1 MVSLLSFNIDMARK
15 DNKRVQINNRRAS
28 FDYEFLETF
37 QAGIVLV
44 GTEIKSIRSGKAS
57 LVDAYCY
64 FDTKGQLYVKGMN
77 IAQYFWGSWG
87 QHEPMRDRKLLLTK
101 RELLKLRQAVKQKGL
116 TIVATKMYIA
126 DNSYAKV
133 QIALARGK
141 KEYDKRQTIKEKDI
155 RRELER
161 GG

>member
-1 MVSLLSFNIDMARK
+1 MVSLLSFNIDMAQK

-141 KEYDKRQTIKEKDI
+141 KEYDKRLTIKEKDI

-161 GG
+161 G